1 MTIHQPAADLL
12 DLFDRLLIMGDG
24 GKLIFS
30 GAPNDALS
38 FISRHTSRELP
49 QDMNP
54 FQYILQM
61 LDDGPNLE
69 SMYQE
74 CSLGNVQKQNY
85 ISSLLP
91 LLNSSTYNHYLSFFQ
106 QVFHNVQELTGWS

>member
-54 FQYILQM
+54 FEYILQI

-69 SMYQE
+69 SMYNE
-74 CSLGNVQKQNY
+74 Y
-85 ISSLLP
+85 ISSSEQVKKSINTL
-91 LLNSSTYNHYLSFFQ
+91 TYVMKSPINTHYLSFFQ
-106 QVFHNVQELTGWS
+106 QVFIQSNQFILH